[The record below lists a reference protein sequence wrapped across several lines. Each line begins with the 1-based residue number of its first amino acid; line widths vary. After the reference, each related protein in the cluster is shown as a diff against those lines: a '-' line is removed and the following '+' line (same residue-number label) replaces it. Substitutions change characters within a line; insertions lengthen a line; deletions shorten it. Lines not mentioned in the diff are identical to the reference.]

1 MKVEIGTVA
10 AQFLFWE
17 YLFRIFSIVSLQ
29 WGAQITRIL
38 PLKYTGCMVW
48 LFSPMQGGTFVCP
61 GLDISWHCACQE
73 RGRRETA
80 VYIYKSVRNPCI
92 FLYSRAESC
101 DSSPASTP
109 PLSRTNSRDSSPFLS
124 RRNSGDKDSLARGD
138 RAPKLNLLEERLRE
152 EFGSGVFL
160 YRWALGHVIFLH

>member
-1 MKVEIGTVA
+1 MILADTVPA
-10 AQFLFWE
+10 S
-17 YLFRIFSIVSLQ
+17 R
-29 WGAQITRIL
+29 
-38 PLKYTGCMVW
+38 
-48 LFSPMQGGTFVCP
+48 GG
-61 GLDISWHCACQE
+61 GW
-73 RGRRETA
+73 ETA
-80 VYIYKSVRNPCI
+80 VCLLFISLSDISALLFDKQLV
-92 FLYSRAESC
+92 YSRAESC

-160 YRWALGHVIFLH
+160 YR

>member
-1 MKVEIGTVA
+1 M
-10 AQFLFWE
+10 
-17 YLFRIFSIVSLQ
+17 
-29 WGAQITRIL
+29 IL
-38 PLKYTGCMVW
+38 ADTLPA
-48 LFSPMQGGTFVCP
+48 SRGG
-61 GLDISWHCACQE
+61 GW
-73 RGRRETA
+73 ETA
-80 VYIYKSVRNPCI
+80 VLYIYKSVRKSLLFNKQ
-92 FLYSRAESC
+92 LVYSRAESC

-160 YRWALGHVIFLH
+160 YR